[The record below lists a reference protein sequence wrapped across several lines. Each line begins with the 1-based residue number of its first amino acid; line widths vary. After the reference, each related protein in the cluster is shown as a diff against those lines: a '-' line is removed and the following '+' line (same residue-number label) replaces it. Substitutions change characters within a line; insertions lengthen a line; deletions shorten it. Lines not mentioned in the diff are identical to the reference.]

1 MWFSQHVNR
10 VPAPYILFIHWVSS
24 YYGYLYYQHVSHGRT
39 RTTIHVSLGCTFWSQ
54 FPVPT
59 KRKWPISLTSSEDLE
74 LEGCVLSPKCKIIT
88 WISTVIPP
96 SSLRADLLQQIQP
109 LYDTQQLVQR
119 PRRKQT
125 LYKYFYFIVV
135 VERSLLSFSWTV
147 VDGVRDNEGAH
158 HGLQRW
164 WYKYPY
170 HPSFPRL
177 DLGDWGS
184 NLIATTHQKTRYSEI
199 WEKFRFFF
207 FLRIS
212 SKYLRYLEN
221 GKSVTK
227 KKENGRRDDDF
238 KTRFL
243 QATGKTVFFWMAPLW
258 ETKTKNKLRK
268 CVFKTTNFVV

>member
-1 MWFSQHVNR
+1 M
-10 VPAPYILFIHWVSS
+10 
-24 YYGYLYYQHVSHGRT
+24 YYQHVSHGRT

-147 VDGVRDNEGAH
+147 VDGVRDNEG
-158 HGLQRW
+158 GCTSWSTTMVVQV
-164 WYKYPY
+164 PI
-170 HPSFPRL
+170 PS
-177 DLGDWGS
+177 
-184 NLIATTHQKTRYSEI
+184 IV
-199 WEKFRFFF
+199 
-207 FLRIS
+207 
-212 SKYLRYLEN
+212 SKV
-221 GKSVTK
+221 GP
-227 KKENGRRDDDF
+227 
-238 KTRFL
+238 
-243 QATGKTVFFWMAPLW
+243 W
-258 ETKTKNKLRK
+258 
-268 CVFKTTNFVV
+268 